1 MPVSI
6 PNKEGKISVYAEEN
20 ENYVEISIQDNGLG
34 LSVEDKERILSEKVY
49 DSEKLVYKIPRMQQN
64 FKRIKDMGSD

>member
-1 MPVSI
+1 M
-6 PNKEGKISVYAEEN
+6 YAEEN

-49 DSEKLVYKIPRMQQN
+49 DSGKLVYKVPRMQQN